1 MSFDNYQ
8 EKKKFYMNE
17 EEVMKMDVIEDEI
30 YNLSGEYGLEGHD
43 VAFIYLIK
51 ELKDLN
57 DSIKD
62 LNEQIEYYIDY
73 KYRELD

>member
-17 EEVMKMDVIEDEI
+17 EEVMKMDVIADEI
-30 YNLSGEYGLEGHD
+30 DNLRDAYYVSGHD

-57 DSIKD
+57 DSLKN
-62 LNEQIEYYIDY
+62 LNEQIEEYIDY
-73 KYRELD
+73 KYHEY